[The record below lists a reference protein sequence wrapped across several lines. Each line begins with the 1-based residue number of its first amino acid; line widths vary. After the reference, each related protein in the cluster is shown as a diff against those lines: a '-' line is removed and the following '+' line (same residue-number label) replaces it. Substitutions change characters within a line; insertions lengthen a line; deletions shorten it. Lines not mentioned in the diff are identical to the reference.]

1 MLVKIIKEKIQ
12 VVLLVNTL
20 EYFGMD
26 KNATVVIQKNVFANH
41 IKDVIVA
48 QTIILKIFMENA
60 KNVKQ
65 FTLVVKMDINK
76 PCHAVLIQNAIFL
89 FQQ

>member
-1 MLVKIIKEKIQ
+1 
-12 VVLLVNTL
+12 
-20 EYFGMD
+20 MD

-48 QTIILKIFMENA
+48 QTIFLKIIKDNA
-60 KNVKQ
+60 KNVEEFK
-65 FTLVVKMDINK
+65 LVVEMDINNL
-76 PCHAVLIQNAIFL
+76 CHAVLIQNAIFL